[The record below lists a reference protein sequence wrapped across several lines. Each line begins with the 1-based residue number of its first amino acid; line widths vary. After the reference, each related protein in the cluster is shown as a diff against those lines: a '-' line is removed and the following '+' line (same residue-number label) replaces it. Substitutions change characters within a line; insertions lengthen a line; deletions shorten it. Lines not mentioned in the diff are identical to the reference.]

1 MLNFDVITMKNDI
14 LKSKCEILRLNIFE
28 IIYIYILCIYY
39 IVSKNKFSRLYS
51 ISFFIK

>member
-28 IIYIYILCIYY
+28 IIYIYTMYILCC
-39 IVSKNKFSRLYS
+39 F
-51 ISFFIK
+51 